1 MNLDRKDYLDSLS
14 ITSPPKFFFF
24 GRREYVIILGI
35 GVDELEILISLFR
48 FRLKLDIF
56 CVELTRFPKY

>member
-1 MNLDRKDYLDSLS
+1 M
-14 ITSPPKFFFF
+14 
-24 GRREYVIILGI
+24 IILGI